1 MNKYPSYFMGQVAGL
16 DDAQNIKQSGHGVRY
31 RIRRIGID
39 SPKTPVDKL
48 LFFDCLL
55 PLTEGSG
62 DGQKARS
69 VNLSV
74 GDMVFGLHLD
84 SPNNQR
90 GVILG
95 TLARTTLIQY
105 DDYVKTEDQTTASG
119 GDQGGSKTQPT
130 PANRRA

>member
-1 MNKYPSYFMGQVAGL
+1 MNKYPSYFIGQVAGL
-16 DDAQNIKQSGHGVRY
+16 DDALNVKQIGHGIRY
-31 RIRRIGID
+31 RIRRIGVD
-39 SPKTPVDKL
+39 SPSTPVEKL
-48 LFFDCLL
+48 LAFDCLL
-55 PLTEGSG
+55 PLTDGTG
-62 DGQKARS
+62 DGKKARS
-69 VNLSV
+69 INLSV

-84 SPNNQR
+84 APNNQR

-105 DDYVKTEDQTTASG
+105 DNYVKTEDLTTASG

>member
-1 MNKYPSYFMGQVAGL
+1 MNKYPSYFIGQVAAL
-16 DDAQNIKQSGHGVRY
+16 DEEQNVKQTGHGVRY
-31 RIRRIGID
+31 RVLRTGID
-39 SPKTPVDKL
+39 YPDTPVEKL
-48 LFFDCLL
+48 AMFDCLI

-84 SPNNQR
+84 APNNQR

-105 DDYVKTEDQTTASG
+105 DNYVKTEDLTTASG